1 MKIISFLLVFLGFTC
16 FANDTL
22 KVFKYNSY
30 IQQVMLNHPYAQNA
44 HTVQEVG
51 KSNLTK
57 ARGGFDPKVVGDLT
71 QKYFDDKQYYSRLNG
86 ALKIPSWFGLTA
98 ETGYVMN
105 EGTYLNSEMKVPS
118 NGLWY
123 AGLKLEVGKGL
134 LIDKRRVTLKK
145 AHLFKSSTELQRVV
159 MLNDLKRNASIAY
172 WKWQQVYQELNVYK
186 LAYKNAG
193 QRLSAIKDAVVF
205 GEKSSVDTVEASIV
219 VQKWELSLL
228 KVENSYKNAE
238 LNLENYLWSDGF
250 VPLEISNAIPENVM
264 SNIATFQDVQID
276 SLITNHPTLKINDLN
291 IKEKRVD
298 LRMKREQLKPQIT
311 LKYNALSQSVN
322 DNPFQNYSIENY
334 NWGIDFSY
342 PIFTREERGGVQL
355 AKLKLQ
361 EQERKNDL
369 KLAQVKYKVNSSV
382 NNYNRVL
389 KQLVISEKL
398 ALNAEALYRAEKSLF
413 KMGESSVF
421 LINYRENTW
430 LKSRIEL
437 IKFQNESNTLK
448 SNLLFELMI
457 NHYKT

>member
-1 MKIISFLLVFLGFTC
+1 MKIITFLLVFLGVASSG
-16 FANDTL
+16 FANDSL
-22 KVFKYNSY
+22 KVFKYDSF
-30 IQQVMLNHPYAQNA
+30 IQQVMVNHPYAQNA
-44 HTVQEVG
+44 SIVQEFG

-71 QKYFDDKQYYSRLNG
+71 QKYYDDKQYYSRLNG

-105 EGTYLNSEMKVPS
+105 EGFYLNPDMKAPS

-134 LIDKRRVTLKK
+134 LIDKRRATLKK

-172 WKWQQVYQELNVYK
+172 WKWQQAYQELSVYE
-186 LAYKNAG
+186 LAYENAN
-193 QRLSAIKDAVVF
+193 QRLSAVKDAVVF
-205 GEKSSVDTVEASIV
+205 GEKPSVDTVEASIV

-228 KVENSYKNAE
+228 KVENYYKNAE

-250 VPLEISNAIPENVM
+250 VPLEISNAIPENII
-264 SNIATFQDVQID
+264 SNIVTFQDVQLD
-276 SLITNHPTLKINDLN
+276 SLITNHPSLKINDLK

-298 LRMKREQLKPQIT
+298 LRMKREQLKPQLT
-311 LKYNALSQSVN
+311 LKYNALSQPVN
-322 DNPFQNYSIENY
+322 DNPFPNYSIENY

-342 PIFTREERGGVQL
+342 PIFTRKERGGVQL

-361 EQERKNDL
+361 DQERKNDL
-369 KLAQVKYKVNSSV
+369 KLAQVKYKVKSSV
-382 NNYNRVL
+382 NNYYRVL
-389 KQLVISEKL
+389 KQLAISEQL
-398 ALNAEALYRAEKSLF
+398 ALNTEALYSAEKSLF

-421 LINYRENTW
+421 LMNYRENTW

-448 SNLLFELMI
+448 SNLLFDLMI
-457 NHYKT
+457 N